1 MSWMERTYH
10 QSLSITRRK
19 YAVETVTVYHGTS
32 EDNANAIINGQSWLP
47 GNGGWFSP
55 DRARAQAYGPAIIS
69 VDVPRHAVPRRQP
82 EFYLPA
88 KTRLLRTGPFRREA
102 SHREGSFVALYP
114 RTDDALQMVVPGGIP
129 QEDLHLT
136 LASFEHAPIGGQN
149 ADALVRAL
157 NELADSFT
165 VIVAQVMGHA
175 TFNPGGPITPDEGGP
190 YGRDEPCTVYI
201 VTDSEQLSDLRDEVL
216 EAARTQL
223 NLPPQHTPW
232 VPHVTAAVHMD
243 ARLLSFT
250 GQVLFDRMGLTWQGR
265 TQYFPLLGSTIS
277 PYSD

>member
-1 MSWMERTYH
+1 MNWVERSH
-10 QSLSITRRK
+10 RESLSITCRRLT
-19 YAVETVTVYHGTS
+19 A
-32 EDNANAIINGQSWLP
+32 
-47 GNGGWFSP
+47 
-55 DRARAQAYGPAIIS
+55 
-69 VDVPRHAVPRRQP
+69 
-82 EFYLPA
+82 
-88 KTRLLRTGPFRREA
+88 
-102 SHREGSFVALYP
+102 HREGSFVALYP
-114 RTDDALQMVVPGGIP
+114 RTDDALQMVVPSGIP

-149 ADALVRAL
+149 SDALVRAL

-277 PYSD
+277 AYSD

>member
-1 MSWMERTYH
+1 MNWMERTH
-10 QSLSITRRK
+10 RQSLSISRR
-19 YAVETVTVYHGTS
+19 
-32 EDNANAIINGQSWLP
+32 
-47 GNGGWFSP
+47 
-55 DRARAQAYGPAIIS
+55 
-69 VDVPRHAVPRRQP
+69 
-82 EFYLPA
+82 
-88 KTRLLRTGPFRREA
+88 RLTA
-102 SHREGSFVALYP
+102 HREGSFVALYP
-114 RTDDALQMVVPGGIP
+114 RTDDALQMVVPGGID
-129 QEDLHLT
+129 QDDLHLT

-223 NLPPQHTPW
+223 NLPPQHTPFI
-232 VPHVTAAVHMD
+232 PHVTAIHNQPAS
-243 ARLLSFT
+243 LLSFT
-250 GQVLFDRMGLTWQGR
+250 GQVLFDRMGLTWDGR
-265 TQYFPLLGSTIS
+265 TRYFPLLGATIGG
-277 PYSD
+277 YEDWH